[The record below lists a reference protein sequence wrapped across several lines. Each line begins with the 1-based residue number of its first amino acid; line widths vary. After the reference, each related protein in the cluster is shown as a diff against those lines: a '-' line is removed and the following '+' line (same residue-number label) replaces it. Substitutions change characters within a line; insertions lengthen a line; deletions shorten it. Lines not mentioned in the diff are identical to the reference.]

1 MMIRKVTMD
10 AREAEEIARRNAEL
24 ERAVAEA
31 AAREERLR
39 RELEAV
45 LARLAVAEEAE
56 ERLCVQLGELE
67 AEAVA
72 QAVEYQEHVRA
83 LSERLAF
90 ANGVLSSSGA
100 RSVAA
105 GVAGTD

>member
-1 MMIRKVTMD
+1 MSTMTRKVTT
-10 AREAEEIARRNAEL
+10 EAEEIRRRNAEL

-39 RELEAV
+39 RELEAA
-45 LARLAVAEEAE
+45 LARLAVAEKAE
-56 ERLCVQLGELE
+56 ERLCEY
-67 AEAVA
+67 
-72 QAVEYQEHVRA
+72 QAVEYQEQVRA

-90 ANGVLSSSGA
+90 ADGAMGSSRL

-105 GVAGTD
+105 GVARNR